1 MTIPDKCVVGLQPPN
16 IAGLPK
22 CSYIPLFSSYEIIV
36 RSYIVRVDAFFKQKT
51 PVYIF
56 LCRVPCLI

>member
-36 RSYIVRVDAFFKQKT
+36 RSYIVRVDAFFK
-51 PVYIF
+51 
-56 LCRVPCLI
+56 

>member
-1 MTIPDKCVVGLQPPN
+1 MTIPDKCVVELQLPN

-36 RSYIVRVDAFFKQKT
+36 RSYIVRVDAFFK
-51 PVYIF
+51 
-56 LCRVPCLI
+56 